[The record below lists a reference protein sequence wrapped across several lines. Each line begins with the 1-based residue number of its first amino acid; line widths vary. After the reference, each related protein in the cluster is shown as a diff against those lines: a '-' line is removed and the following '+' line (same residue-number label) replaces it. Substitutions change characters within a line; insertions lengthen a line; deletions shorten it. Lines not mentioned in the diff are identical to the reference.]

1 MGFLEEQ
8 IQNLSI
14 NIRNHFPELGREI
27 QSINKNIEIAN
38 LLKIMELNDKN
49 NFLNAKE
56 RSAILNQL
64 KQEINQKYVTDG
76 KKKIKKFWSF

>member
-27 QSINKNIEIAN
+27 QSINKNIEIA
-38 LLKIMELNDKN
+38 
-49 NFLNAKE
+49 KE

-64 KQEINQKYVTDG
+64 KQEINQKYVPDG
-76 KKKIKKFWSF
+76 KKKIKKF

>member
-1 MGFLEEQ
+1 
-8 IQNLSI
+8 
-14 NIRNHFPELGREI
+14 
-27 QSINKNIEIAN
+27 
-38 LLKIMELNDKN
+38 MELNDKN

-76 KKKIKKFWSF
+76 KKKIKKF

>member
-27 QSINKNIEIAN
+27 QRLIKI
-38 LLKIMELNDKN
+38 LK
-49 NFLNAKE
+49 
-56 RSAILNQL
+56 
-64 KQEINQKYVTDG
+64 
-76 KKKIKKFWSF
+76 

>member
-49 NFLNAKE
+49 NFLKKYSNY
-56 RSAILNQL
+56 AI
-64 KQEINQKYVTDG
+64 I
-76 KKKIKKFWSF
+76 